1 MLKLNACHG
10 AFDYATPSATSMASD
25 EQTRTMPACIEGCNK
40 ISSARR
46 VYKRR
51 GAVLKVVPV
60 APVNF
65 FTCLDWAVF
74 YSLSTDGRAPGAG
87 KVAF

>member
-1 MLKLNACHG
+1 MHAQIDRMPRCFWLCYIQRLKHGIGRANPYNAYVQG
-10 AFDYATPSATSMASD
+10 
-25 EQTRTMPACIEGCNK
+25 GCNK

-46 VYKRR
+46 VYKTP

-60 APVNF
+60 TLVNF

-74 YSLSTDGRAPGAG
+74 YSHQQMDAPRAQE
-87 KVAF
+87 K

>member
-1 MLKLNACHG
+1 
-10 AFDYATPSATSMASD
+10 MASN
-25 EQTRTMPACIEGCNK
+25 EQTRTMPGCNSVCNK
-40 ISSARR
+40 MTVAHP
-46 VYKRR
+46 VYKNQ

-74 YSLSTDGRAPGAG
+74 YSQSTDGRALGAG
-87 KVAF
+87 IEAF